1 MGRGGCGGRGFFFF
15 RKKKLE
21 TAARRARVCGGLTH
35 VDVGVRARRGGE
47 DMVDVSRPTTCRSG
61 RRRGGRGGRAG
72 SAAAAWRAAAAAA
85 VATCDFG
92 SRDGIGACG
101 FWREGEGLAGGS
113 VAAVGVELLRRGF
126 TSPAKHRRRFAGSR
140 VGVFY
145 FVAHLGAERM
155 GERQ

>member
-1 MGRGGCGGRGFFFF
+1 MSHGLLRAGVVGGAG
-15 RKKKLE
+15 
-21 TAARRARVCGGLTH
+21 TWRAG
-35 VDVGVRARRGGE
+35 GVRRGRVAR
-47 DMVDVSRPTTCRSG
+47 
-61 RRRGGRGGRAG
+61 
-72 SAAAAWRAAAAAA
+72 AAAAA

-92 SRDGIGACG
+92 SRDGIRACG
-101 FWREGEGLAGGS
+101 FWREGEGLAGGP

>member
-1 MGRGGCGGRGFFFF
+1 M
-15 RKKKLE
+15 
-21 TAARRARVCGGLTH
+21 CGGLTH

-92 SRDGIGACG
+92 SRDGIRACG
-101 FWREGEGLAGGS
+101 FWREGEGLAGGP